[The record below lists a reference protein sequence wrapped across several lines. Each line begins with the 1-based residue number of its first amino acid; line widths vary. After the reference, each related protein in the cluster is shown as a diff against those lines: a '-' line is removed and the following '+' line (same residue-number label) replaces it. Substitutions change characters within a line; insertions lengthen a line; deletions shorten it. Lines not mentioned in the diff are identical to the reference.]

1 MPKDKMQACAGREA
15 EEMSLGREKQ
25 EPKDKIKVCP
35 GHEERERMITSN
47 SNARV
52 KQLMTWQKKRKVR
65 EEDGIY
71 IVEGLRMFV
80 EAPQDKV
87 REVYV
92 SESFYKKKREELQLD
107 TWGKKLEI
115 LSDSV
120 YGHVSDTRTPQGVLV
135 VMEQTTY
142 LLEQLLQEKDG
153 EKPLLMVLDNLQDP
167 GNLGTILR
175 AGEAAG
181 VTGVILSSDC
191 VDIYNPKV
199 IRSTMGSVFR
209 MPFLYV
215 DDLPQTVKQLKE
227 NGIHTYAAHLK
238 GKHSYEEEDYVRGTA
253 FLIGNEGNGLRDEVA
268 EEAEIYIKIP
278 MCGEVESLNA
288 AIAASVLMFEA
299 ARQRRQI

>member
-1 MPKDKMQACAGREA
+1 
-15 EEMSLGREKQ
+15 
-25 EPKDKIKVCP
+25 
-35 GHEERERMITSN
+35 MITSN
-47 SNARV
+47 SNPKV
-52 KQLMTWQKKRKVR
+52 KKLLTWQKKRKVR

-92 SESFYKKKREELQLD
+92 SESFYKKKREELCLD
-107 TWGKKLEI
+107 AWGKKLEI

-120 YGHVSDTRTPQGVLV
+120 YGHVSDTKTPQGVLV
-135 VMEQTTY
+135 VMEQMKY
-142 LLEQLLQEKDG
+142 SLEEVIAGKEG
-153 EKPLLMVLDNLQDP
+153 RASLLMVLDNLQDP

-181 VTGVILSSDC
+181 VTGVVMSSDC

-199 IRSTMGSVFR
+199 IRSTMGSIYR
-209 MPFLYV
+209 MPFIYV
-215 DDLPQTVKQLKE
+215 EDLPTVVKMLGEKE
-227 NGIHTYAAHLK
+227 IHTYAAHLK
-238 GKHSYEEEDYVRGTA
+238 GKRSYEEEDFTKGTA
-253 FLIGNEGNGLRDEVA
+253 FLIGNEGNGLQDEVA
-268 EEAEIYIKIP
+268 DAAEIYVKIP

>member
-1 MPKDKMQACAGREA
+1 
-15 EEMSLGREKQ
+15 
-25 EPKDKIKVCP
+25 
-35 GHEERERMITSN
+35 MITSN
-47 SNARV
+47 SNAKV
-52 KQLMTWQKKRKVR
+52 KQLITWQKKRKAR

-92 SESFYKKKREELQLD
+92 SESFYKKKREELCLD
-107 TWGKKLEI
+107 AWGKKLEI

-120 YGHVSDTRTPQGVLV
+120 YGHVSDTKTPQGVLV
-135 VMEQTTY
+135 VMEQMQY
-142 LLEQLLQEKDG
+142 SLEEVITEKEG
-153 EKPLLMVLDNLQDP
+153 KASLLMVLDNLQDP

-181 VTGVILSSDC
+181 VTGVVMSSDC

-199 IRSTMGSVFR
+199 IRSTMGSIYR
-209 MPFLYV
+209 MPFIYV
-215 DDLPQTVKQLKE
+215 ENLPTVVKMLGEKE
-227 NGIHTYAAHLK
+227 IHTYAAHLK
-238 GKHSYEEEDYVRGTA
+238 GKRSYEEEDFTKGTA

-268 EEAEIYIKIP
+268 DAAEIYVKIP

>member
-1 MPKDKMQACAGREA
+1 
-15 EEMSLGREKQ
+15 
-25 EPKDKIKVCP
+25 
-35 GHEERERMITSN
+35 MITSN
-47 SNARV
+47 SNPKV
-52 KQLMTWQKKRKVR
+52 KKLLTWQKKRKVR

-92 SESFYKKKREELQLD
+92 SESFYKKKREELCLD
-107 TWGKKLEI
+107 AWGKKLEI

-120 YGHVSDTRTPQGVLV
+120 YGHVSDTKTPQGVLV
-135 VMEQTTY
+135 VMEQMKY
-142 LLEQLLQEKDG
+142 SLEEVIAGKEG
-153 EKPLLMVLDNLQDP
+153 RASLLMVLDNLQDP

-181 VTGVILSSDC
+181 VTGVVMSSDC

-199 IRSTMGSVFR
+199 IRSTMGSIYR
-209 MPFLYV
+209 MPFIYV
-215 DDLPQTVKQLKE
+215 ENLPTVVKMLGEKE
-227 NGIHTYAAHLK
+227 IHTYAAHLK
-238 GKHSYEEEDYVRGTA
+238 GKRSYEEEDFTKGTA
-253 FLIGNEGNGLRDEVA
+253 FLIGNEGNGLQDEVA
-268 EEAEIYIKIP
+268 DAAEIYVKIP

>member
-1 MPKDKMQACAGREA
+1 
-15 EEMSLGREKQ
+15 
-25 EPKDKIKVCP
+25 
-35 GHEERERMITSN
+35 MITSN
-47 SNARV
+47 SNAKV
-52 KQLMTWQKKRKVR
+52 KQLITWQKKRKVR

-80 EAPQDKV
+80 EAPEDKV

-92 SESFYKKKREELQLD
+92 SESFYKKRKEELQLD
-107 TWGKKLEI
+107 KWGKKLEI

-120 YGHVSDTRTPQGVLV
+120 YAHVSDTKTPQGVLV
-135 VMEQTTY
+135 VMEQRKY
-142 LLEQLLQEKDG
+142 SLEEVIAEKEG
-153 EKPLLMVLDNLQDP
+153 RAPLLMVLDNLQDP

-181 VTGVILSSDC
+181 VTGVVMSSDC

-199 IRSTMGSVFR
+199 IRSTMGSIYR

-238 GKHSYEEEDYVRGTA
+238 GKHSYEKEDFAKGTA

>member
-1 MPKDKMQACAGREA
+1 
-15 EEMSLGREKQ
+15 
-25 EPKDKIKVCP
+25 
-35 GHEERERMITSN
+35 MITSN
-47 SNARV
+47 SNAKV
-52 KQLMTWQKKRKVR
+52 KQLITWQKKRKAR

-80 EAPQDKV
+80 EALQDKV

-92 SESFYKKKREELQLD
+92 SESFYRKRREELQLD

-120 YGHVSDTRTPQGVLV
+120 YGHVSDTKTPQGVLV
-135 VMEQTTY
+135 VMEQMQY
-142 LLEQLLQEKDG
+142 SFEEVIAEKEG
-153 EKPLLMVLDNLQDP
+153 RAPLLMVLDNLQDP

-209 MPFLYV
+209 MPFIYV
-215 DDLPQTVKQLKE
+215 EDLPTVVKMLGEKE
-227 NGIHTYAAHLK
+227 IHTYAAHLQ
-238 GKHSYEEEDYVRGTA
+238 GKCSYEEEDFTKGTA
-253 FLIGNEGNGLRDEVA
+253 FLIGNEGNGLQDEVA
-268 EEAEIYIKIP
+268 DAAEIYVKIP

>member
-1 MPKDKMQACAGREA
+1 
-15 EEMSLGREKQ
+15 
-25 EPKDKIKVCP
+25 
-35 GHEERERMITSN
+35 MITSN
-47 SNARV
+47 SNPKV
-52 KQLMTWQKKRKVR
+52 KKLLTWQKKRKER

-92 SESFYKKKREELQLD
+92 SESFYKKKREELCLD
-107 TWGKKLEI
+107 AWGKKLEI

-120 YGHVSDTRTPQGVLV
+120 YGHVSDTKTPQGVLV
-135 VMEQTTY
+135 VMEQMQY
-142 LLEQLLQEKDG
+142 SLEEVITEKEG
-153 EKPLLMVLDNLQDP
+153 KASLLMVLDNLQDP

-181 VTGVILSSDC
+181 VTGVVMSSDC

-199 IRSTMGSVFR
+199 IRSTMGSIYR
-209 MPFLYV
+209 MPFIYV
-215 DDLPQTVKQLKE
+215 ENLPTVVKMLGEKE
-227 NGIHTYAAHLK
+227 IHTYAAHLK
-238 GKHSYEEEDYVRGTA
+238 GKRSYEEEDFTKGTA
-253 FLIGNEGNGLRDEVA
+253 FLIGNEGNGLQDEVA
-268 EEAEIYIKIP
+268 DAAEIYVKIP

>member
-1 MPKDKMQACAGREA
+1 
-15 EEMSLGREKQ
+15 
-25 EPKDKIKVCP
+25 
-35 GHEERERMITSN
+35 MITSN
-47 SNARV
+47 SNPKV
-52 KQLMTWQKKRKVR
+52 KKLLTWQKKRKVR

-92 SESFYKKKREELQLD
+92 SESFYKKKREELCLD
-107 TWGKKLEI
+107 AWGKKLEI

-120 YGHVSDTRTPQGVLV
+120 YEHVSDTKTPQGVLV
-135 VMEQTTY
+135 VMEQMKY
-142 LLEQLLQEKDG
+142 SLEEVIAGKEG
-153 EKPLLMVLDNLQDP
+153 RASLLMVLDNLQDP

-181 VTGVILSSDC
+181 VTGVVMSSDC

-199 IRSTMGSVFR
+199 IRSTMGSIYR
-209 MPFLYV
+209 MPFIYV
-215 DDLPQTVKQLKE
+215 EDLPTVVKMLGEKE
-227 NGIHTYAAHLK
+227 IHTYAAHLK
-238 GKHSYEEEDYVRGTA
+238 GKRSYEEEDFTKGTA
-253 FLIGNEGNGLRDEVA
+253 FLIGNEGNGLQDEVA
-268 EEAEIYIKIP
+268 DAAEIYVKIP